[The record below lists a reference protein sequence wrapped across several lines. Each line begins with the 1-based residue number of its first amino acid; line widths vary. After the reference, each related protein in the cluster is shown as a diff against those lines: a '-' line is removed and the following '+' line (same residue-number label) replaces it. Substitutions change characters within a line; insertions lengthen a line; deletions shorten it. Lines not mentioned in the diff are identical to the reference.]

1 MKIGIISDTHDRLC
15 MINQAI
21 TVFNGED
28 VKLVVHAGDF
38 ISPFS
43 ADCFKGLHCPLTG
56 VFGNND
62 GDHRN
67 LTIKFNS
74 FCAKVSEIYS
84 IVTIGGK
91 RIAVLHGDREELLKT
106 IIQSDFFDL
115 VIYGHTHAF
124 EVKKSG
130 SSIIINPGE
139 CCGYLS
145 GTCTIAIF
153 DTESCMT
160 RRVDLRE
167 TEVEFFKG

>member
-1 MKIGIISDTHDRLC
+1 
-15 MINQAI
+15 MIDQAI
-21 TVFNGED
+21 TVFNREN
-28 VKLVVHAGDF
+28 VELVVHAGDF

-43 ADCFKGLHCPLTG
+43 ADRFKGLHCPLTG

-67 LTIKFNS
+67 LTKKFDS
-74 FCAKVSEIYS
+74 FRAEVSEFFS
-84 IVTIGGK
+84 IVTIGEK
-91 RIAVLHGDREELLKT
+91 SIAVIHGDRKELLKT

-124 EVKKSG
+124 EVKKTRNL
-130 SSIIINPGE
+130 IIVNPGE

-145 GTCTIAIF
+145 GNSTIAIF
-153 DTESCMT
+153 DTESCKT

-167 TEVEFFKG
+167 TETEFSKG